1 MKHSVNEP
9 ATVPPAPDPLPA
21 DLPRPVDDGTARHLV
36 GRTLPP
42 LTFLATDVS
51 QVRLDS
57 VCTGRWVLVLFIY
70 PLTGK
75 PDGTCPGDGNPRPA
89 RLWPIGVRFRDHSE
103 ELSFQG
109 IGRVSGLSSDRHECQ
124 VALVRRFRLPCQTL
138 SDPKFGLQTEMD
150 LPTFEALGQRLYR
163 RLTMV
168 LTAHRIEHVFYPL
181 FRPHTH
187 AARVL
192 QWLRQNSA
200 GTGA

>member
-9 ATVPPAPDPLPA
+9 ATVP
-21 DLPRPVDDGTARHLV
+21 
-36 GRTLPP
+36 RTMILFRLICPGP
-42 LTFLATDVS
+42 WTMS
-51 QVRLDS
+51 QLRLDS
-57 VCTGRWVLVLFIY
+57 ACAGRWVLFIY

-138 SDPKFGLQTEMD
+138 SDPKFGLETEMD
-150 LPTFEALGQRLYR
+150 LPTFEAFGQRLYK

-168 LTAHRIEHVFYPL
+168 LTADTIEHVFYPV
-181 FRPHTH
+181 FPPDTH
-187 AARVL
+187 AAEVL
-192 QWLRQNSA
+192 YWLRQNSA

>member
-9 ATVPPAPDPLPA
+9 ATAPPVPDPLPA

-57 VCTGRWVLVLFIY
+57 ACTGRWVLFIY
-70 PLTGK
+70 PLTGN
-75 PDGTCPGDGNPRPA
+75 PGEDVPRGWNEIPGA
-89 RLWPIGVRFRDHSE
+89 RGCSQEACGFRDHFE
-103 ELSFQG
+103 ELSSHG
-109 IGRVSGLSSDRHECQ
+109 IDRVLALSSDRHEYQ
-124 VALVRRFRLPCQTL
+124 VALVRRFRLPYQML
-138 SDPKFGLQTEMD
+138 SDPKFELETAMD
-150 LPTFEALGQRLYR
+150 LPTFEAFGQRLYK

-168 LTAHRIEHVFYPL
+168 LTADTIEHVFYPV
-181 FRPHTH
+181 FPPDTH
-187 AARVL
+187 AAEVL
-192 QWLRQNSA
+192 YWLRQNSA

>member
-9 ATVPPAPDPLPA
+9 ATAPPVPDPLPA

-57 VCTGRWVLVLFIY
+57 VCTGRWVLFIY

-75 PDGTCPGDGNPRPA
+75 PGEDVPRGWNEIPGA
-89 RLWPIGVRFRDHSE
+89 RGCSQEACGFRDHFE
-103 ELSFQG
+103 ELSSHG
-109 IGRVSGLSSDRHECQ
+109 IDRVLALSSDRHEYQ
-124 VALVRRFRLPCQTL
+124 VALVRRFRLPYQML
-138 SDPKFGLQTEMD
+138 SDPKFELETAMD
-150 LPTFEALGQRLYR
+150 LPTFEAFGQRLYK

-168 LTAHRIEHVFYPL
+168 LTADTIEHVFYPV
-181 FRPHTH
+181 FPPDTH
-187 AARVL
+187 AAEVL
-192 QWLRQNSA
+192 YWLRQNSA